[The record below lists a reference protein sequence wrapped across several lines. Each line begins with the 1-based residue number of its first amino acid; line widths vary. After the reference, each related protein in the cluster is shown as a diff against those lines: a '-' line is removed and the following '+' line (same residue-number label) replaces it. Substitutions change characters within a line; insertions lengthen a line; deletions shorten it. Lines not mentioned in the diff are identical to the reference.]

1 MILPLPP
8 RALDRHAAP
17 YAALLLRLTLGVVF
31 IAHGLFKVLGLS
43 IADAAAFFAA
53 QGFPAWTVYPVFA
66 AEVLG
71 GTALVLGCYTRVV
84 AAALLPILLGAF
96 TVHWGNGW
104 YFANPHGGWEYI
116 AVLVA
121 ALIVQVGLGDG
132 AFAVTAGRDRAARV
146 GRGSLSDDRHDG
158 CHARA

>member
-1 MILPLPP
+1 MTLTLTPG
-8 RALDRHAAP
+8 ALDRHAAP

-31 IAHGLFKVLGLS
+31 IAHGLFKVLVLS

-66 AEVLG
+66 AEVLSG
-71 GTALVLGCYTRVV
+71 AALVLGFYTRV
-84 AAALLPILLGAF
+84 AAVALLPILLGAF

-104 YFANPHGGWEYI
+104 YFGNPHGGWEYI
-116 AVLVA
+116 ALLLSAV
-121 ALIVQVGLGDG
+121 IVQAGLGAG
-132 AFAVTAGRDRAARV
+132 AFAVTAARIAPHASGAGSPSSDRQ
-146 GRGSLSDDRHDG
+146 DG